1 MVQFR
6 EVSGLGWVLMYSKYR
21 EQDLKTRP
29 VLRWFQITKGSVACI
44 SVVVMIIRYTFAC
57 NGDVIV
63 MELFQSQ
70 NSHNHYGS
78 WYSFAI

>member
-1 MVQFR
+1 MVPDYKGF
-6 EVSGLGWVLMYSKYR
+6 GLEKL
-21 EQDLKTRP
+21 QCT
-29 VLRWFQITKGSVACI
+29 CI
-44 SVVVMIIRYTFAC
+44 SVVVMVIRYAFAC
-57 NGDVIV
+57 NGDAIV